1 MVIPSRTGSMV
12 TKLLLSFLT
21 CAVKSFTACQ
31 YVCACAYYMNMRAH
45 ARGAHVSR
53 LFAFVRGSVQTFP
66 SRPSSPPSTL
76 TQLFTHTQREP
87 QLRAR
92 ELMRAGQSE
101 KASEEEGTFVHAS
114 EGSPGERSTREYQS
128 VLSTTIVHGLA
139 KKRECVC
146 EGGRARAWLTRT
158 Q

>member
-66 SRPSSPPSTL
+66 SRL
-76 TQLFTHTQREP
+76 LL
-87 QLRAR
+87 LRAHS
-92 ELMRAGQSE
+92 LNSSHTHN
-101 KASEEEGTFVHAS
+101 ASHS
-114 EGSPGERSTREYQS
+114 
-128 VLSTTIVHGLA
+128 
-139 KKRECVC
+139 
-146 EGGRARAWLTRT
+146 
-158 Q
+158 

>member
-1 MVIPSRTGSMV
+1 
-12 TKLLLSFLT
+12 
-21 CAVKSFTACQ
+21 
-31 YVCACAYYMNMRAH
+31 
-45 ARGAHVSR
+45 
-53 LFAFVRGSVQTFP
+53 
-66 SRPSSPPSTL
+66 
-76 TQLFTHTQREP
+76 
-87 QLRAR
+87 
-92 ELMRAGQSE
+92 MRAGQSE

-114 EGSPGERSTREYQS
+114 EGSPGERRTREYQS